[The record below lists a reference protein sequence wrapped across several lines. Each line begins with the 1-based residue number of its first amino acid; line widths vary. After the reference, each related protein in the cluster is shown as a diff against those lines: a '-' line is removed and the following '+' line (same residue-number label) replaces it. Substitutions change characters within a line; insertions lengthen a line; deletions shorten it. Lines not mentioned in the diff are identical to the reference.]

1 MMIPRHVWGTFP
13 DVLIIAGPDVV
24 QTHPSYKAAKS
35 GDGEAAA
42 SLVAD
47 ILDDAAVERVRQ
59 LIGSAAPMLVSAH
72 AEEELGRNAIPQA
85 AAAWLGRCLGL
96 PVDDGIVQSN
106 IVNHTK
112 ASGFARLARPA
123 LFDGQVTAGTV
134 YLMVDDFIGQGGTLA
149 NLRGFL
155 MSQGG
160 TVVGAVA
167 LTGKAHSAKLSVS
180 IERLSELRKKHESLE
195 LWWENRFGYGF
206 DRLTESEARY
216 LAETADAQRIR
227 DRIAEAEQG

>member
-1 MMIPRHVWGTFP
+1 MSIPRYPWGAFP
-13 DVLIIAGPDVV
+13 DVLIIADPGVV
-24 QTHPSYKAAKS
+24 QKHESYKAAKS
-35 GDGEAAA
+35 GSGAAAA
-42 SLVAD
+42 SLVSEF
-47 ILDDAAVERVRQ
+47 LDEHAVDRVRQ
-59 LIGSAAPMLVSAH
+59 LVGSTSPTLVSAH

-85 AAAWLGRCLGL
+85 AAAWLGRCLDL

-123 LFDGQVTAGTV
+123 LFDGQVVAGTA

-160 TVVGAVA
+160 IVIAALA
-167 LTGKAHSAKLSVS
+167 LTGKPYSAKLRLGD
-180 IERLSELRKKHESLE
+180 ERLSELRKKHEKLE
-195 LWWENRFGYGF
+195 LWWEDRFGYGF
-206 DRLTESEARY
+206 DCLTESEARY

>member
-1 MMIPRHVWGTFP
+1 MKIPRNPWGTFP
-13 DVLIIAGPDVV
+13 DVLIIDGPDLV

-35 GDGEAAA
+35 GSGEAAA
-42 SLVAD
+42 VLVAD
-47 ILDDAAVERVRQ
+47 ILDETAIDRVRE
-59 LIGSAAPMLVSAH
+59 LIGGAAPTLVSAH

-167 LTGKAHSAKLSVS
+167 LTGKAHSAKLGVS

-216 LAETADAQRIR
+216 LAETPDAQRIR

>member
-1 MMIPRHVWGTFP
+1 MKIPRYPWGVFS
-13 DVLIIAGPDVV
+13 DVLIIADPGVV
-24 QTHPSYKAAKS
+24 QTHDSYKAAKS
-35 GDGEAAA
+35 GDGVAAA
-42 SLVAD
+42 RLVREF
-47 ILDDAAVERVRQ
+47 LDAAAIDRVRQ
-59 LIGSAAPMLVSAH
+59 LIGSASPTLVSAH

-85 AAAWLGRCLGL
+85 AAAWLGRCLEL

-112 ASGFARLARPA
+112 ATGFARLARPA
-123 LFDGQVTAGTV
+123 LFDGQVVAGTV

-155 MSQGG
+155 MSHGG
-160 TVVGAVA
+160 NVIGAVA
-167 LTGKAHSAKLSVS
+167 LTGKPHSARLHLSD
-180 IERLSELRKKHESLE
+180 ERLAALREKHESLE
-195 LWWENRFGYGF
+195 FWWESRFGYGF